1 MCVDTYSFPFSFS
14 YVFYLLSDGS
24 FFFLGLSVNAGQ
36 RIDPI
41 ISLPENFLP
50 SFLSVVKMSSW
61 HRKKWKRWVREKEKE
76 KVRNWSIDICPFL
89 WFFCFLNESK
99 VFTFIIHTLTMTSF
113 LFFLVIF
120 FFFFFLGLKKDIYWS
135 YGDFFMENLGRHL
148 SNKIQTNKQ
157 TNQHRDGLLID
168 RFCFVFL

>member
-1 MCVDTYSFPFSFS
+1 MDTYSFPFSFS
-14 YVFYLLSDGS
+14 YVFRFLPFVWWI

-99 VFTFIIHTLTMTSF
+99 VFTFIAYTHTYNDILPFFSGHFF
-113 LFFLVIF
+113 LFFLSWVKERYILVIWWF
-120 FFFFFLGLKKDIYWS
+120 
-135 YGDFFMENLGRHL
+135 YG
-148 SNKIQTNKQ
+148 KI
-157 TNQHRDGLLID
+157 
-168 RFCFVFL
+168 